1 MPSVYITK
9 NGKNTQEILNQY
21 QLLDNFRLIFEGV
34 LLTGAGMYDDN
45 NPFSV
50 SAAYFFPIFSYN

>member
-1 MPSVYITK
+1 MSSVYITK

-34 LLTGAGMYDDN
+34 LLTGAGMYDGN

-50 SAAYFFPIFSYN
+50 LAGVFLLYF